1 MKLGHCGGAATIAAT
16 AAAVVVVVAASPGT
30 AAAVAGRH
38 DLGAAHLHRL
48 ETTHAHSVAKLGT
61 AGGREKT
68 CSLYCGWK
76 GMS

>member
-1 MKLGHCGGAATIAAT
+1 MKLGHCGGGATIAA
-16 AAAVVVVVAASPGT
+16 AAAVVVAASPGT
-30 AAAVAGRH
+30 AAAVAGPH

-48 ETTHAHSVAKLGT
+48 ETTDAHFVAKLGT
-61 AGGREKT
+61 AGGREET

>member
-16 AAAVVVVVAASPGT
+16 AAAVVVVAASPGT
-30 AAAVAGRH
+30 AAAVAGPH

-48 ETTHAHSVAKLGT
+48 ETTHAHFVAKLGT
-61 AGGREKT
+61 AAGREKT

>member
-16 AAAVVVVVAASPGT
+16 AAAV
-30 AAAVAGRH
+30 AGPH
-38 DLGAAHLHRL
+38 DLGAARLHRL
-48 ETTHAHSVAKLGT
+48 ETTHAHFVAKLGT
-61 AGGREKT
+61 AGGRAKT